1 MQHISLVNSD
11 VSLNIEGSKYTVSSR
26 IQYEYFYICLGAYQL
41 LKSYNGQGR
50 IDFLKNGEPYC
61 FVVVSLRILVEG
73 FRYSSCAVLL
83 FLQISMVRGGPGS
96 YRLRMNE
103 SEIEAEIHTLRD
115 GGLLMQARV
124 FSIYS
129 FLLFPTLGIELLLVG
144 SFYCYVWCA
153 K

>member
-1 MQHISLVNSD
+1 
-11 VSLNIEGSKYTVSSR
+11 
-26 IQYEYFYICLGAYQL
+26 
-41 LKSYNGQGR
+41 
-50 IDFLKNGEPYC
+50 
-61 FVVVSLRILVEG
+61 
-73 FRYSSCAVLL
+73 
-83 FLQISMVRGGPGS
+83 MVRGGPGS

-124 FSIYS
+124 FSSYS